1 MWDVLGF
8 GVVAVDDIVYVDN
21 YPPSDSKAPVV
32 GEKRDGG
39 GLAGTA
45 LVAAARLG
53 ASTAYGGILGDDD
66 LSRFTLAEFEREG
79 VDCSLV
85 VRQAGAR
92 PVHSIIIV
100 DRSNGH
106 RTILYSGVMTPPP
119 LQSVAPAIAQCRVL
133 FVDSTIAAWA
143 LDALRLAH
151 EHGVAV
157 VADLERRPEQAV
169 HELGAAVDHLIL
181 GSAFAAQMTGKS
193 KPADMVRSLRTPA
206 HAACVVTAGED
217 GCWYATRE
225 TGDEVK
231 HFPAFKVQAVDT
243 TGCGD
248 VFHGAYA
255 ASIARGTPIENALAV
270 ASATA
275 GLKAT
280 RPGGRSGIPDRA
292 AVEQF
297 LRQHGW

>member
-8 GVVAVDDIVYVDN
+8 GVVAVDDIVYVDA

-32 GEKRDGG
+32 AEKRDGG

-53 ASTAYGGILGDDD
+53 ARTAYGGILGDDD

-85 VRQAGAR
+85 VRQPGAR

-119 LQSVAPAIAQCRVL
+119 LQDVAQAIAQSRVL

-157 VADLERRPEQAV
+157 VADLERRPGQV
-169 HELGAAVDHLIL
+169 VSDLGAAVDHLIL
-181 GSAFAAQMTGKS
+181 GSAFASQMTGKS
-193 KPADMVRSLRTPA
+193 EPADMVRSLRTPA
-206 HAACVVTAGED
+206 HAACVVTTGGD
-217 GCWYATRE
+217 GCWYATRAS
-225 TGDEVK
+225 DEIR
-231 HFPAFKVQAVDT
+231 HLPAFKVQAVDT

-255 ASIARGTPIENALAV
+255 ASIARGEPIERALTV
-270 ASATA
+270 ATATA

-280 RPGGRSGIPDRA
+280 RPGGRNGIPDRA
-292 AVEQF
+292 EVEQF
-297 LRQHGW
+297 LRQHGR